1 VLYVQS
7 LFFVVKDCGSKMSIE
22 FVFRLVGMVVF
33 AIIGV
38 QSASLFRPSN
48 PDESIRLITALTL
61 AGAALGLLIAPYLT
75 TRPFNFVRARLKKMP
90 ASQLLS
96 GVIGLAIGLAVA
108 ALFNPSLS
116 ALPEPYGNILPVA
129 VSILFGY
136 IGAAVMVMRQHDIL
150 NAIGPRLTLSGS
162 FLDFGRK
169 AVEDVMLLDTSVII
183 DGRIADISRTGFIRS
198 TMLVPGFILNEL
210 QHIADS
216 PDPLRRNR
224 GRRGLDLLRRL
235 QEESVA
241 PVKITDLDIE
251 NVQNADEKL
260 VLLAKQ
266 LGCPIITNDFNLN
279 SVARLQGVAVLN
291 INELANAIKTVILP
305 GESITVKII
314 QEGKERDQGVAYLND
329 GTMIVVEN
337 GRQFI
342 DREIEVG
349 VTKVLQTSAG
359 RMIFARIENRK

>member
-1 VLYVQS
+1 
-7 LFFVVKDCGSKMSIE
+7 MSIE
-22 FVFRLVGMVVF
+22 FVFRLMGMVVF
-33 AIIGV
+33 AIIGA
-38 QSASLFRPSN
+38 QSAVWFRTDSPELST
-48 PDESIRLITALTL
+48 RLIIALTL
-61 AGAALGLLIAPYLT
+61 AGAGLGLLIAPYLT
-75 TRPFNFVRARLKKMP
+75 TRPFQALRRQFKLMP
-90 ASQLLS
+90 VSQLLS

-116 ALPEPYGNILPVA
+116 ALPMPYGSIMPVA

-136 IGAAVMVMRQHDIL
+136 IGAAVMMMRQNDIVNL
-150 NAIGPRLTLSGS
+150 IGPRLTLGNSL
-162 FLDFGRK
+162 LDFGRK
-169 AVEDVMLLDTSVII
+169 NEDVVLLDTSVII

-235 QEESVA
+235 QEESLT
-241 PVKITDLDIE
+241 PVKISDLDIE
-251 NVQNADEKL
+251 NVTSADDKL
-260 VLLAKQ
+260 VLLARQ
-266 LGCPIITNDFNLN
+266 LKCPIITNDFNLN
-279 SVARLQGVAVLN
+279 SVARLQGVTVLN

-305 GESITVKII
+305 GETMGVKVI

-337 GRQFI
+337 GRAYI
-342 DREIEVG
+342 NREIDVT

-359 RMIFARIENRK
+359 RMIFARLER

>member
-1 VLYVQS
+1 
-7 LFFVVKDCGSKMSIE
+7 MSVE
-22 FVFRLVGMVVF
+22 FVFRLVGMVLF
-33 AIIGV
+33 AIVGV
-38 QSASLFRPSN
+38 QSAAFFRPDS
-48 PDESIRLITALTL
+48 PEESIRLIIVLTL

-75 TRPFNFVRARLKKMP
+75 TRPYRYIKKRLKKIP
-90 ASQLLS
+90 ASSLLAA
-96 GVIGLAIGLAVA
+96 VIGLAIGLAVA
-108 ALFNPSLS
+108 ALFYPSLS
-116 ALPEPYGNILPVA
+116 ALPEPYGNVLPVVA
-129 VSILFGY
+129 SIVFGY
-136 IGAAVMVMRQHDIL
+136 IGAAVMVMRQNDIFSAL
-150 NAIGPRLTLSGS
+150 GPRLTLGGSGS
-162 FLDFGRK
+162 SLFDFARK
-169 AVEDVMLLDTSVII
+169 SVEDVALLDTSVII

-235 QEESVA
+235 QEESLA

-251 NVQNADEKL
+251 NAQNADDKL
-260 VLLAKQ
+260 VILAKQ

-279 SVARLQGVAVLN
+279 SVARLQGVTVLN

-305 GESITVKII
+305 GETITIRII

-337 GRQFI
+337 GRELI
-342 DREIEVG
+342 DKEVDVN

-359 RMIFARIENRK
+359 RMIFAKIER